1 MYKQISLTSALE
13 PISKLTKG
21 SKDLFRTVTRD
32 GYRILTKNSKPIF
45 VLVDFKIF
53 EELAMAKEELDKI
66 KREEENRIKFEE
78 LATFLKTVPVVE
90 ASEEEKKL
98 MSIIDNDK
106 EEQLRI
112 QRIIEEKRRRIN
124 AEKINTTN

>member
-1 MYKQISLTSALE
+1 MSY
-13 PISKLTKG
+13 
-21 SKDLFRTVTRD
+21 
-32 GYRILTKNSKPIF
+32 N
-45 VLVDFKIF
+45 
-53 EELAMAKEELDKI
+53 
-66 KREEENRIKFEE
+66 EENRIKFEE